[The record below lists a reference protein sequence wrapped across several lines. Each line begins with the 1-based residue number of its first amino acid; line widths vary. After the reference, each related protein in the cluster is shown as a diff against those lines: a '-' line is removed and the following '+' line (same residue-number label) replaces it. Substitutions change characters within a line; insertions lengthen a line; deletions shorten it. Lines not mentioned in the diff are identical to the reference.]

1 MAQII
6 SKQSLFKHGFLMS
19 SQSENA
25 TSSAVKL
32 FVRGVHLLCHAI
44 CSPEDASLD
53 LNGGCKVYVA
63 CVADEI

>member
-1 MAQII
+1 
-6 SKQSLFKHGFLMS
+6 MS

-32 FVRGVHLLCHAI
+32 FVRWVHLLCHAI